1 MAGEKTEKPTDKK
14 REDARKKGQV
24 ARSHE
29 LNGAAVLLAALL
41 ALSAF
46 GPKLFVS
53 LEEVTVALLHLVA
66 NPQVVTSAGLG
77 SLMGGISQHVGLAV
91 LPIIMTCCLAGVA
104 INVVQIGVKPM
115 PGVLKP
121 QFGKLNPLKGF
132 KNVFFSPNSLVEA
145 AKGIAKVVF
154 VGGVVSLALFPK
166 IDELSALVGMSAAD
180 LLVTLATEA
189 MGIAQKAALAYLA
202 IAFAD
207 YLWQR
212 KRHTKSLMMDKQE
225 LRDEH
230 KGQDLPQE
238 VKGQLRRRAMD
249 AQRKRMMDDVPTAD
263 VVVTNPTHF
272 SVALRYDGANLAPV
286 VVAKGADLVAFKIRE
301 TARAAGVAVV
311 PDPPLARS
319 LYATVE
325 VGQMIPEELYEA
337 VAGLLAYVYKV
348 AGRRAAAAGA
358 IA

>member
-1 MAGEKTEKPTDKK
+1 MAGEKTEKPTPKK
-14 REDARKKGQV
+14 LEDARKKGQV
-24 ARSHE
+24 ARSQE

-53 LEEVTVALLHLVA
+53 VEEATVALLRIAA
-66 NPQVVTSAGLG
+66 NPQVVSSAALG
-77 SLMGGISQHVGLAV
+77 QVVGGVAQHVGIAV
-91 LPIIMTCCLAGVA
+91 APIILACCIAGVA
-104 INVVQIGVKPM
+104 ISVLQIGVKPM
-115 PGVLKP
+115 PGALKP
-121 QFGKLNPLKGF
+121 QFGKLNPLTGF
-132 KNVFFSPNSLVEA
+132 KNIFWSPNSLVEV
-145 AKGIAKVVF
+145 AKGIFKVAF
-154 VGGVVSLALFPK
+154 VGAVVSLALFPK
-166 IDELSALVGMSAAD
+166 LDELSALVGMSAAD
-180 LLVTLATEA
+180 LLVTVSKEA
-189 MGIAQKAALAYLA
+189 MGIAQKAAIAYLF
-202 IAFAD
+202 IALAD

-212 KRHTKSLMMDKQE
+212 RRHIKGLMMDKQE

-238 VKGQLRRRAMD
+238 VKGQIKRRAMD
-249 AQRKRMMDDVPTAD
+249 ASRKRMMDDVPTAD

-286 VVAKGADLVAFKIRE
+286 VVAKGADLIAFKIRE
-301 TARAAGVAVV
+301 SAREAGVAVV

-337 VAGLLAYVYKV
+337 VAQLLAYVYKV
-348 AGRRAAAAGA
+348 AGRRAAAGA
-358 IA
+358 AA